1 MVSVGLIRGPL
12 PAGHRPAQALA
23 VLALT
28 MRVATS
34 QLQPIVS
41 AKTAPGI
48 SLVALSDQRQR
59 QR

>member
-1 MVSVGLIRGPL
+1 MVSVGLIRGLL

-23 VLALT
+23 VLAL

-41 AKTAPGI
+41 AKIRAPGI